1 MEEQRR
7 RQEQDRDEVPKVAGV
22 RTVDAPQTPRAWTI
36 DGRRIALELDLAVYS
51 IGAIRAASYKFTD
64 RCYVY
69 LALGDAASTVIAVLA
84 AKETSA
90 TLPVDSL
97 LGEYVNEILDQ
108 QIRESLAADFGPLQ
122 NLIAAQAFAEG
133 NLLDPERDDADYR
146 SDPRGVRRRG

>member
-7 RQEQDRDEVPKVAGV
+7 RKEQDSDKVPEVAGV
-22 RTVDAPQTPRAWTI
+22 RTVDTPRTPRAWTV
-36 DGRRIALELDLAVYS
+36 DGRRVALELDLSLYS

-69 LALGDAASTVIAVLA
+69 LALGDTARTVIAVLA
-84 AKETSA
+84 AKETHASLA
-90 TLPVDSL
+90 VDSL
-97 LGEYVNEILDQ
+97 LGEYINEILDQ
-108 QIRESLAADFGPLQ
+108 QIRESLAAEFGPLQ
-122 NLIAAQAFAEG
+122 DLIAAQAFAEG